1 MRPIDFIIIAVI
13 ILIIGGAVFYI
24 IKAKKSGQKCVGC
37 PYSKSCGKS
46 SNNCSCQKNGSVKTF
61 EILR

>member
-1 MRPIDFIIIAVI
+1 MIPIDFIIIAVI

-46 SNNCSCQKNGSVKTF
+46 SNNCSCQKNKD
-61 EILR
+61 